1 MKTINLQA
9 GTVTTNEFSNFA
21 IHTYTSPESG
31 GLVNSQIIETSNHL
45 VLVDTQYLLP
55 FATELK
61 EYLLGIK
68 KPIERII
75 ISHSHPDH
83 WFGNEF
89 FKDQK
94 IFALQ
99 EVRSILEQ
107 AGDAMIE
114 SYQFMNENGPL
125 VPTAKTLPNFTLN
138 EGLFTL
144 DSVEFSVVK
153 FTDAEDSIIAGIE
166 IPKENILIAQDI
178 VYDFTHAFT
187 AELANVQ
194 NKWIEILE
202 NIKSKNYSLILG
214 GHGIPSEGD
223 ILATAISYLH
233 DATTAIR
240 KALNEGTDKES
251 KTQIYS
257 QAMLEKYPELKS
269 QVLVQLCANYMF
281 N

>member
-9 GTVTTNEFSNFA
+9 GTVTTNEFSNFS

-31 GLVNSQIIETSNHL
+31 GFVNSQIIETSNHL
-45 VLVDTQYLLP
+45 ILVDTQYLLP

-61 EYLLGIK
+61 EYLSGIK

-89 FKDQK
+89 FQDQK

-99 EVRSILEQ
+99 EVRAILEQ
-107 AGDAMIE
+107 AGDAIVE
-114 SYQFMNENGPL
+114 SYQFMNENDSL
-125 VPTAKTLPNFTLN
+125 VPTAKTLPNSTLK

-144 DSVEFSVVK
+144 DGVEFSVIK
-153 FTDAEDSIIAGIE
+153 FTDIEDAIIAGIE
-166 IPKENILIAQDI
+166 ILKENILIAQDI

-187 AELANVQ
+187 AELANGQ

-202 NIKSKNYSLILG
+202 SIQSKNYSLILG
-214 GHGIPSEGD
+214 GHGTPSAGD
-223 ILATAISYLH
+223 ILTPAIAYLH
-233 DATTAIR
+233 DATIAIQ
-240 KALNEGTDKES
+240 KALKEGNDKES

-257 QAMLEKYPELKS
+257 QSMLGKYPEFKAPS
-269 QVLVQLCANYMF
+269 LVQLCSNYMF

>member
-9 GTVTTNEFSNFA
+9 GTVTTNEFSNFT
-21 IHTYTSPESG
+21 IHTYTSPESA

-61 EYLLGIK
+61 GYLSGIK

-83 WFGNEF
+83 WFGNDL

-114 SYQFMNENGPL
+114 NYQFMNETDSL

-138 EGLFTL
+138 EGVFNL
-144 DSVEFSVVK
+144 DDVEFSVVK

-166 IPKENILIAQDI
+166 IPKENILIAQDL

-194 NKWIEILE
+194 NKWIEVLKS
-202 NIKSKNYSLILG
+202 IKSKNYSFILG
-214 GHGIPSEGD
+214 GHGTPSEGD
-223 ILATAISYLH
+223 ILTPALSYLQ

-240 KALNEGTDKES
+240 KALNEGTNQEG

-257 QAMLEKYPELKS
+257 QAMFEKYPEFKAPI
-269 QVLVQLCANYMF
+269 LVQLGSNYMF
-281 N
+281 K

>member
-9 GTVTTNEFSNFA
+9 GTLTTNEFSNFA
-21 IHTYTSPESG
+21 IHTYTSPESA

-45 VLVDTQYLLP
+45 VLIDTQYLLP

-61 EYLLGIK
+61 EFLTSIK

-89 FKDQK
+89 FKDQN

-107 AGDAMIE
+107 AGDAMINN
-114 SYQFMNENGPL
+114 YQFMNENGPL

-138 EGLFTL
+138 EGTFTV
-144 DSVEFSVVK
+144 DSIEFSVIK
-153 FTDAEDSIIAGIE
+153 FTNAEDSVIAGIE
-166 IPKENILIAQDI
+166 IPKEKILIAQDI

-187 AELANVQ
+187 AELVDAQ

-202 NIKSKNYSLILG
+202 SIKSKNYSLILG
-214 GHGIPSEGD
+214 GHGTPSEGD
-223 ILATAISYLH
+223 IITPAIAYLQDAKATIQKAI
-233 DATTAIR
+233 
-240 KALNEGTDKES
+240 NEGTDKEI

-257 QAMLEKYPELKS
+257 HSMLEKYPTHKG
-269 QVLVQLCANYMF
+269 QYLVQLCASYMF

>member
-9 GTVTTNEFSNFA
+9 GTVTTNTFSNFS
-21 IHTYTSPESG
+21 IHTYTSPELG

-55 FATELK
+55 FAAELK
-61 EYLLGIK
+61 DYLSDLK
-68 KPIERII
+68 KPVERII

-83 WFGNEF
+83 WFGNEC

-114 SYQFMNENGPL
+114 NYQFMNEKDSL
-125 VPTAKTLPNFTLN
+125 VPTAKTLPNFTLD

-144 DSVEFSVVK
+144 DGVEFSVVK
-153 FTDAEDSIIAGIE
+153 FTDSEDGIIAGIE
-166 IPKENILIAQDI
+166 IPKENILIAQDL

-187 AELANVQ
+187 AELASAE
-194 NKWIEILE
+194 NKWIEVLK
-202 NIKSKNYSLILG
+202 NVQAKNYSLILG
-214 GHGIPSEGD
+214 GHGTPSEGD
-223 ILATAISYLH
+223 ILTPAIAYLQ
-233 DATTAIR
+233 DATTAIQ
-240 KALNEGTDKES
+240 KALKEGNNKES

-257 QAMLEKYPELKS
+257 GIMLEKYPEFKA
-269 QVLVQLCANYMF
+269 QILVHMCSNYMF
-281 N
+281 S

>member
-1 MKTINLQA
+1 MKTINLQT

-21 IHTYTSPESG
+21 IHTYTSPESA

-45 VLVDTQYLLP
+45 VLIDTQYLLP

-61 EYLLGIK
+61 EFLESIK

-83 WFGNEF
+83 WFGNEL
-89 FKDQK
+89 FKDQA

-107 AGDAMIE
+107 AADVMIKN
-114 SYQFMNENGPL
+114 YQFLNENGPL
-125 VPTAKTLPNFTLN
+125 IPTTKTLPNFTLN
-138 EGLFTL
+138 EGTFTV
-144 DSVEFSVVK
+144 DSVEFSVIK
-153 FTDAEDSIIAGIE
+153 FTDAEDSVIAGIE
-166 IPKENILIAQDI
+166 ILKENILIAQDI

-187 AELANVQ
+187 TELVDVQ

-202 NIKSKNYSLILG
+202 NIKLKNYSLILG
-214 GHGIPSEGD
+214 GHGTPSEGD
-223 ILATAISYLH
+223 IITPAIAYLH
-233 DATTAIR
+233 DATATIQ
-240 KALNEGTDKES
+240 KALNEGIDKES

-257 QAMLEKYPELKS
+257 QAMLEKYPTLKG
-269 QVLVQLCANYMF
+269 QGLVQLCANYMF

>member
-9 GTVTTNEFSNFA
+9 GTITTNTFSNFS

-61 EYLLGIK
+61 DYLSDLK
-68 KPIERII
+68 KPIEKII

-89 FKDQK
+89 FKDEK

-107 AGDAMIE
+107 AGDAMIAN
-114 SYQFMNENGPL
+114 YQFMNENAPL
-125 VPTAKTLPNFTLN
+125 VPTSKTLPNFTLN
-138 EGLFTL
+138 EGLFAL
-144 DSVEFSVVK
+144 DGIEFSVVK
-153 FTDAEDSIIAGIE
+153 FTDSEDGIIAGIE
-166 IPKENILIAQDI
+166 IPKENLLIAQDL

-187 AELANVQ
+187 AELASAE
-194 NKWIEILE
+194 NKWIEVLK
-202 NIKSKNYSLILG
+202 NVQAKNYSLILG
-214 GHGIPSEGD
+214 GHGTPSEGD
-223 ILATAISYLH
+223 ILSPAIAYLQ
-233 DATTAIR
+233 DATTAIQ
-240 KALNEGTDKES
+240 KALKEGTDKES

-257 QAMLEKYPELKS
+257 ELMLEKYPEFKA
-269 QVLVQLCANYMF
+269 QILVQMCSNYMF
-281 N
+281 S

>member
-9 GTVTTNEFSNFA
+9 GTVTTNEFANFA
-21 IHTYTSPESG
+21 IHTYTSPESA
-31 GLVNSQIIETSNHL
+31 GLVNSHIIETSDHL
-45 VLVDTQYLLP
+45 VLIDTQYLLP

-61 EYLLGIK
+61 DFIASIK

-94 IFALQ
+94 IYALQ

-107 AGDAMIE
+107 AGDAMIQN
-114 SYQFMNENGPL
+114 YQFMNDNGPL
-125 VPTAKTLPNFTLN
+125 VPTSKTLPNFTLN
-138 EGLFTL
+138 EGTFTV
-144 DSVEFSVVK
+144 DSVEFSVIK

-187 AELANVQ
+187 AELVNIQ

-202 NIKSKNYSLILG
+202 SIQSKNYSLILG
-214 GHGIPSEGD
+214 GHGTPSEGD
-223 ILATAISYLH
+223 IITPAIAYLR
-233 DATTAIR
+233 DATVTIQ
-240 KALNEGTDKES
+240 KALNEGTDKEN

-257 QAMLEKYPELKS
+257 QVMLEKYPQFKA
-269 QVLVQLCANYMF
+269 QILVQLCSNYMF